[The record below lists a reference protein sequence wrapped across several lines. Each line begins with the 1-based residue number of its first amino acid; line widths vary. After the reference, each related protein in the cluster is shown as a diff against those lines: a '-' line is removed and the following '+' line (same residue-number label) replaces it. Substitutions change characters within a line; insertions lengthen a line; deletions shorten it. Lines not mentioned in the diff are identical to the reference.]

1 DAAFETVLPHNSR
14 RILKLL
20 LSYSPEQR
28 KSSFAV
34 KELINSNAPI
44 LNFFGVNDKR
54 NLYEIVRDEEIRDTD
69 GHNSRRAQT
78 SAALI
83 KETTKTITS
92 RALKKLRQ
100 LVSKDQAQ
108 NSKNAK

>member
-1 DAAFETVLPHNSR
+1 NRRDLFYWEIRMGKWHSEILNENDAAFETVLPHNSR

-83 KETTKTITS
+83 KE
-92 RALKKLRQ
+92 
-100 LVSKDQAQ
+100 
-108 NSKNAK
+108 